1 MNLKVEQIKSI
12 IDMKF
17 LDTIT
22 EEQIVENYKG
32 IRFLLR
38 CLKDIYV
45 ISREDW
51 KMLLDYAYEKYQGRL
66 YQAITFRAA
75 FKEMKEDEADI

>member
-1 MNLKVEQIKSI
+1 MNLKIEQIKSI

-17 LDTIT
+17 MDTIT

-51 KMLLDYAYEKYQGRL
+51 KKLLDYAYEKYQGRL
-66 YQAITFRAA
+66 YQAITFRTA
-75 FKEMKEDEADI
+75 FKEMEESDI